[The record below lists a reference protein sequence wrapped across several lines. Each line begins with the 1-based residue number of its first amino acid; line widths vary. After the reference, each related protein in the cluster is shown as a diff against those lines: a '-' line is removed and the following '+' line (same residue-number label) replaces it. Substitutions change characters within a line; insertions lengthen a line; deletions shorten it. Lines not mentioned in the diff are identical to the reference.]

1 MLWDGLGMGDGKE
14 MHVWVTCQVPAALEF
29 TWKQNPLLGTRV
41 LKGVKPLFFT
51 SQDCLLY

>member
-1 MLWDGLGMGDGKE
+1 
-14 MHVWVTCQVPAALEF
+14 LEF